1 MDNKYECLTHILE
14 IKEDEDF
21 IIKPGNNDL
30 VSVEIY
36 NRYAE
41 QTPLNAKFA
50 VLALYVRI
58 VTEKSKTRIYVPEL
72 REKEE

>member
-21 IIKPGNNDL
+21 IIKPCNNDL

-36 NRYAE
+36 NRYA
-41 QTPLNAKFA
+41 
-50 VLALYVRI
+50 
-58 VTEKSKTRIYVPEL
+58 
-72 REKEE
+72 